1 MKIIFWSGTKSLG
14 TAQYLNKFWSYTI
27 KFGPAQTILGP
38 VEGQGIRLLF
48 ALGFV
53 EPRLKW

>member
-1 MKIIFWSGTKSLG
+1 MQIIFWSGTKSLG

-38 VEGQGIRLLF
+38 VEGQGISKSTKVNEQ
-48 ALGFV
+48 G
-53 EPRLKW
+53 